1 MDGEKLS
8 YNDMG
13 LKNDQWVFM
22 ETRNGGSETESNGSI
37 CDEDSI
43 LSSSSSDI
51 QEDDDAT
58 SSSTSSSSNSG
69 PLFELSQLMDHLPIK
84 RGLSNF
90 FQGKSQSFTSLASV
104 KSLEDLAKKGNPN
117 RKRVKP
123 CNKIR
128 PKSNINKKSCS
139 RSSSNFV
146 SLVGKRRGTFVG
158 TSSCRLAVSVVQK
171 HF

>member
-22 ETRNGGSETESNGSI
+22 ETRNGVSDTESNGST

-51 QEDDDAT
+51 QEEDDAT
-58 SSSTSSSSNSG
+58 SSSTSSSNSG

-84 RGLSNF
+84 YVIICV
-90 FQGKSQSFTSLASV
+90 LA
-104 KSLEDLAKKGNPN
+104 
-117 RKRVKP
+117 
-123 CNKIR
+123 C
-128 PKSNINKKSCS
+128 
-139 RSSSNFV
+139 FV
-146 SLVGKRRGTFVG
+146 VYY
-158 TSSCRLAVSVVQK
+158 VVEYIYILLCVLMMCI
-171 HF
+171 